1 MMLAGRSVSN
11 ELHSDQRIIF
21 AAEWASDRRQCA
33 SARTHG
39 SERDV
44 IGRFQ
49 LAESLGFPGRRYREP
64 APV

>member
-39 SERDV
+39 SERGV

-49 LAESLGFPGRRYREP
+49 LAET
-64 APV
+64 